1 MRRRSR
7 RSRNGEKRTCS
18 RKCNQAVVIRKQATR
33 ERSSH
38 RVKKM
43 HTEEGACIKK
53 GGKSPYQPSV
63 TPLPGQLSEY
73 KQLVLIMRC
82 VDACLKEPCTLLY
95 SYIQTQYY
103 IKTSLSDP
111 P

>member
-1 MRRRSR
+1 MEKAVMGKDAGRRRGS
-7 RSRNGEKRTCS
+7 
-18 RKCNQAVVIRKQATR
+18 
-33 ERSSH
+33 
-38 RVKKM
+38 
-43 HTEEGACIKK
+43 IKK

-82 VDACLKEPCTLLY
+82 GCMFKGALHY
-95 SYIQTQYY
+95 YIQAQYY

-111 P
+111 PQLAPNKIIIII